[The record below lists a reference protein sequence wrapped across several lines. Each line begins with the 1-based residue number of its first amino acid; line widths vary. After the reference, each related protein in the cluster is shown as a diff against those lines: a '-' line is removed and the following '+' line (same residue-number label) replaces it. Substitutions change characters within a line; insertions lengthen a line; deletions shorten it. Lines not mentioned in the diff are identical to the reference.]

1 MNIESNKTLAP
12 YTSFNV
18 GGPAEHFSLVSDAN
32 QLIECLQCTLPVT
45 QLWILGYGSNSLISD
60 NGLLGMTICIRGG
73 AVQVDDTVI
82 VADAGAWWDDVVTA
96 AIKNG
101 LWGVELLSAVP
112 GSVGAALYINIAAY
126 GQSIGEHVA
135 WIEVWDR
142 TTSSVRKIEKSEL
155 EWGYKSSI
163 FQDMKNS
170 SLVIIR
176 AAFSLSKKPTTNLTY
191 QKALDIAAE
200 MNLDTNNLE
209 SRRKIIIEA
218 RSRAGSLWN
227 PSEGGNHTVG
237 SFFRN
242 PVVSRGTAEKVMSY
256 DESGKALADLKKMN
270 QVHGGDEQRVSA
282 AHVMLAAGFKRGQV
296 WGHVK
301 LNDKNLLKIEA
312 LKGATAQEILDVSR
326 HIQDVC
332 KQKLGVELQSEARI
346 LGEFLP
352 PVKLIS

>member
-1 MNIESNKTLAP
+1 
-12 YTSFNV
+12 
-18 GGPAEHFSLVSDAN
+18 
-32 QLIECLQCTLPVT
+32 
-45 QLWILGYGSNSLISD
+45 
-60 NGLLGMTICIRGG
+60 
-73 AVQVDDTVI
+73 
-82 VADAGAWWDDVVTA
+82 
-96 AIKNG
+96 
-101 LWGVELLSAVP
+101 
-112 GSVGAALYINIAAY
+112 VGAALYINIAAY